1 MSASN
6 LAEQLD
12 PREKGRAE
20 AEHASRGPSKTEQM
34 CAYIA
39 RHGAVRSSTLTT
51 EFSISNGNL
60 LNMLEAPLGNG
71 FLTSCKVIAPST
83 NGAQREMLEFRVSA
97 SAKGVDYAV
106 WKQRAHD
113 ARRASL
119 KAPVLSDRA
128 AAAIAA
134 AEPPVERP
142 KVAGNPIS
150 ARRQAVTQPA
160 VVQNTGSA
168 RSVASSSTASAE
180 ARTVAPTPAAQPAPS
195 PARSGR
201 DVSNPSQ
208 PAVERNT
215 GSAGSVAPTSTPFAE
230 ACAVAP
236 TPAAPPALSTPA
248 RSGRDVSSP
257 EPSWMISSDG
267 TLAITH
273 GDAGMLL
280 SAEQARRL
288 ARVLAFATP
297 LLDEIHEQQAQA

>member
-1 MSASN
+1 MSELSKV
-6 LAEQLD
+6 EQLC
-12 PREKGRAE
+12 EFIAKKGV
-20 AEHASRGPSKTEQM
+20 
-34 CAYIA
+34 A
-39 RHGAVRSSTLTT
+39 RTT
-51 EFSISNGNL
+51 DIVQQFPETNGSVFNF
-60 LNMLEAPLGNG
+60 LEGPLGNG
-71 FLTSCKVIAPST
+71 YLIACKVS
-83 NGAQREMLEFRVSA
+83 AQFTGTRSREIWEYRVSESAIGKTYAQWKADRKA
-97 SAKGVDYAV
+97 SVV
-106 WKQRAHD
+106 RP
-113 ARRASL
+113 L
-119 KAPVLSDRA
+119 KAPVLSERA

-160 VVQNTGSA
+160 VIENTGSA

-180 ARTVAPTPAAQPAPS
+180 APT

-248 RSGRDVSSP
+248 RSRRDVSSP

>member
-1 MSASN
+1 MSELSKV
-6 LAEQLD
+6 EQLC
-12 PREKGRAE
+12 EFIAKKGV
-20 AEHASRGPSKTEQM
+20 
-34 CAYIA
+34 A
-39 RHGAVRSSTLTT
+39 RTT
-51 EFSISNGNL
+51 DIVQQFPETNGSVFNF
-60 LNMLEAPLGNG
+60 LEGPLGNG
-71 FLTSCKVIAPST
+71 YLIACKIS
-83 NGAQREMLEFRVSA
+83 AQFTGTRSREIWEYRVSESAIGKTYAQWKADRKA
-97 SAKGVDYAV
+97 SVV
-106 WKQRAHD
+106 RP
-113 ARRASL
+113 L
-119 KAPVLSDRA
+119 KAPVLSERA

-180 ARTVAPTPAAQPAPS
+180 ARTVAPTPAAQPAPT